1 MHSAVVF
8 TANLLTIRNEGT
20 FVDIFWY
27 AEPQVLLH
35 FIISDVDARSVMR
48 RREDLQARSQ
58 ETVFGCDGIAVLE
71 RLRDGSCV
79 K

>member
-27 AEPQVLLH
+27 AESQVLLH

-58 ETVFGCDGIAVLE
+58 ETEFGCDGIAVLE